1 MPTFDT
7 PEPISVSFELG
18 VGDVRIEATDRADT
32 TVEVVP
38 SDPSKEGDVRAA
50 EETRVEYSNG
60 HLLVKGPSGWR
71 QWAPWGGNE
80 SIAVSVGLPAGSQV
94 RAEGGVVSVRC
105 GGPVGE
111 FRCKVA
117 VGDIQLDEAGPVD
130 LKTGIGEITV
140 ERAVGKAEIVT
151 GSGGVRIGSVEG
163 TAAVKN
169 SNGQTWIGEVTGQAR
184 MSAANGNIS
193 VDVAHA
199 GIVVKTAKGD
209 VRIGEVERGA
219 AVAQSAFGDLE
230 VGVRDG
236 VAAWLDLHTKFGDVR
251 NELEA
256 AESPGPTEDT
266 VEVRANTA
274 FGDIT
279 VHRSIAKSV
288 GSDGS

>member
-1 MPTFDT
+1 MT
-7 PEPISVSFELG
+7 SVST
-18 VGDVRIEATDRADT
+18 RPIAIDT
-32 TVEVVP
+32 VVEVRP
-38 SDPSKEGDVRAA
+38 SDPSKEEDVRAA
-50 EETRVEYSNG
+50 EETRVEYANG

-71 QWAPWGGNE
+71 QWAPWAGHE
-80 SIAVSVGLPAGSQV
+80 SIDVSIALPTGSDA
-94 RAEGGVVSVRC
+94 RAEGGVVSLRSR
-105 GGPVGE
+105 GRIGE
-111 FRCKVA
+111 SRCKVG

-130 LKTGIGEITV
+130 LKTGIGDVSV
-140 ERAVGKAEIVT
+140 ERVVGKAEIVT
-151 GSGGVRIGSVEG
+151 GSGSVRIGTVEG

-169 SNGQTWIGEVTGQAR
+169 SNGQTWIGEVTGEAR

-193 VDVAHA
+193 VDVAHS

-209 VRIGEVERGA
+209 VRIGEVEKGA

-236 VAAWLDLHTKFGDVR
+236 VAAWLDLQTKFGDVR

-256 AESPGPTEDT
+256 SESPGTTEDT

-279 VHRSIAKSV
+279 VHRSVASRA
-288 GSDGS
+288 GS